1 MSSGGELTKSWQII
15 NWCREGWTGQKREQ
29 RWIFYISIWRI
40 RISFHEKWR
49 LNWQVFNEI
58 KIKNY
63 LGESEAWACCTQL
76 WTTQPLRY
84 LCCPTQNVS
93 TCLDLSPTWQDP
105 GYWAGSADVSFFISR
120 PQISRGQVPP
130 SPTNGQMPPPHAAAS
145 TSLTNSCHARNPR
158 ALPQT
163 EALSQVSNF
172 KEMQTHYTTPKCF
185 ILSSLPSKVDSPPR
199 SC

>member
-1 MSSGGELTKSWQII
+1 MY
-15 NWCREGWTGQKREQ
+15 NWK
-29 RWIFYISIWRI
+29 WISYFSILRIS
-40 RISFHEKWR
+40 ISFHEKWR
-49 LNWQVFNEI
+49 LDRQVSHEI

-76 WTTQPLRY
+76 WTTQPPQY

-145 TSLTNSCHARNPR
+145 TSLTNSYHARNPR
-158 ALPQT
+158 ALSQT

-172 KEMQTHYTTPKCF
+172 KERQTYYTTPKCF
-185 ILSSLPSKVDSPPR
+185 IMSSRPSKVDSPPR

>member
-1 MSSGGELTKSWQII
+1 MQGRVDWTEGTKM
-15 NWCREGWTGQKREQ
+15 NLLY
-29 RWIFYISIWRI
+29 F
-40 RISFHEKWR
+40 KWR
-49 LNWQVFNEI
+49 LDWWQVFKES
-58 KIKNY
+58 KIENY
-63 LGESEAWACCTQL
+63 LGDSEAWACCTQL
-76 WTTQPLRY
+76 WTSQPPQN
-84 LCCPTQNVS
+84 LCCPTQNAS

-158 ALPQT
+158 ALSQT
-163 EALSQVSNF
+163 EAYSQVSNF
-172 KEMQTHYTTPKCF
+172 KERQTHYTTLKCF
-185 ILSSLPSKVDSPPR
+185 IMSSRPSKVDSPQR